1 MGIVYMLSWNGLGYI
16 GSTILTM
23 NRRMR
28 NHHKDYKKW
37 LNGTGWECK
46 SSNIIKNEGYEII
59 IIEEVE
65 NETKEECR
73 EREQWWIDFYNN
85 FGKLENKYRAY
96 GLGDTT
102 EYQRE
107 YNKKHRE
114 KKLQQGKEYRQKN
127 KEKLAIYQKEY
138 RLKKKLLTNNSCS
151 QYSSTPQDV
160 H

>member
-28 NHHKDYKKW
+28 AHHKDYKRW

-46 SSNIIKNEGYEII
+46 SSNIIKNEGYEVI

-65 NETKEECR
+65 NETEEECR
-73 EREQWWIDFYNN
+73 EREQWWIDFYSD
-85 FGKLENKYRAY
+85 FGKLENKCRAY
-96 GLGDTT
+96 GCDDRT
-102 EYQRE
+102 EYHRE

-114 KKLQQGKEYRQKN
+114 KKLQQGKEYYQDNREKLNKYQRERKRQK
-127 KEKLAIYQKEY
+127 KLS
-138 RLKKKLLTNNSCS
+138 LLTINGK
-151 QYSSTPQDV
+151 QD
-160 H
+160 